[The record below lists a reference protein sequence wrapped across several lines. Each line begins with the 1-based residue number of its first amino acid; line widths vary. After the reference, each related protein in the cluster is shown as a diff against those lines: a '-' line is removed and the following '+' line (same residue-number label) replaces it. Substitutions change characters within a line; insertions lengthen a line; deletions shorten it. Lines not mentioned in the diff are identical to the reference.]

1 MSSPAFVIAIVF
13 SVFLGAWPLAFL
25 VAIVSQAIKQ
35 RWRRVGQL
43 ALLLPVWCVA
53 ASIGLLQLPRLIAA
67 LDGTAPGG
75 GKPALAAVAVG
86 LALCLGALVWALL
99 VQSFGKQAGSPR

>member
-1 MSSPAFVIAIVF
+1 MPSPAFIIAIVF
-13 SVFLGAWPLAFL
+13 SVFLGAWPLAFV
-25 VAIVSQAIKQ
+25 VAVALQARKQ

-43 ALLLPVWCVA
+43 ALLFPVWCVA
-53 ASIGLLQLPRLIAA
+53 ASIGLLQLPRLVAA

-75 GKPALAAVAVG
+75 GKPALATVAVV

-99 VQSFGKQAGSPR
+99 VQSFREQAGGRR